1 MTEHDYEK
9 AMKLLQAVEVE
20 LREGDPEDAHCLLTE
35 AMSLLNIEAGGKDY
49 DYFEMDMAKVYPVCD
64 RAKIFAGIAGTKTLL
79 PPDIERIQL
88 LGYKVAIKPREL
100 SL

>member
-35 AMSLLNIEAGGKDY
+35 AMTLLNIEAGEKDY
-49 DYFEMDMAKVYPVCD
+49 DYFEMDIDLEGLTNVS
-64 RAKIFAGIAGTKTLL
+64 R
-79 PPDIERIQL
+79 
-88 LGYKVAIKPREL
+88 
-100 SL
+100 